1 MATLLRVAMAR
12 VRGFLRP
19 GDGEHDFD
27 EELEAHL
34 AMATEDKIRQG
45 LSPREARRRARIE
58 LGNLTQLRE
67 AGRETRGLPW
77 IGSSWLDVKLG
88 LRMLRKSW
96 GLTLVAGLA
105 MTVVI
110 GLAAVASDVL
120 AAFGGT
126 DLHLDEGDRVVA
138 LEIRDLEASET
149 LGASPRELER
159 WSSEMRSL
167 DDVGAFR
174 TVERN
179 LRRGESSEPG
189 RPAEVVAV
197 AEMSAAGFR
206 LARVAPV
213 LGRPILPD
221 DQLPSA
227 DPVLVIGQEAWR
239 SRFASDPEILGRRV
253 RLDDTI
259 HTIVGV
265 MPEGFGFP
273 VFHRFWTPL
282 REGATS
288 LAGADDLLVFA
299 RLGAGAT
306 IEQAQAELRGV
317 GRVDR
322 RWEAADAPAR
332 EVALRVVPYA
342 TAFTGEVP
350 PWMASLILV
359 SFALLLVPPCI
370 NVALLVY
377 ARTVTR
383 QGEIAARC
391 ALGASRFHI
400 VSQLFLEILVLA
412 AVAGVIALGAARLVV
427 RVIVADLEARGGSIP
442 FWMEVGSSPRTALL
456 VGVLAV
462 VAALLAGAVPALQ
475 ATGARMQSGL
485 RSLGGQTPVRL
496 GPVWTSMIVLQ
507 VACSFALLPTS
518 VEMTWGTLRSGL
530 LGPGFPAEEYVTA
543 RLETGASGLA
553 EDPAADPTDG
563 AARIADRQAELVRRL
578 TAEPTVASATLSS
591 SVPSE
596 EPWVR
601 IETEE
606 AGSAE
611 PAGSAG
617 GAGGASPALEI
628 GGDRVV
634 RVNHVDEA
642 FFDVFEIPRLTGR
655 AFGPADFEP
664 GGNAVLVNR
673 SFVSE
678 VLGGGNPLGRRIRYR
693 SRDAEAAASETR
705 PDRWFE
711 IVGVVAD
718 LEKHAGEQTVYHPAP
733 PGHTPAVSLA
743 LRVRSDPTAA
753 ADALRE
759 VAWRVDPALRVSR
772 VQPLD
777 SIYRQ
782 HAVGNY
788 VGAAG
793 LVAATLSVLLLSA
806 AGIYALMSFTVN
818 RRRKEIGIR
827 AALGARPWRL
837 VAGIF
842 GRAMGRIGLG
852 ALGGV
857 AVALLVGYFVPVADL
872 GGWEV
877 PGVIPSA
884 AAFVGLVALLALL
897 GPARRSLRVDPVQEL
912 REG

>member
-12 VRGFLRP
+12 VRGILRP

-67 AGRETRGLPW
+67 AGREARGLPW

-120 AAFGGT
+120 AAFGAAE
-126 DLHLDEGDRVVA
+126 LPLDEGDRVVA
-138 LEIRDLEASET
+138 LEIRDLEANEA
-149 LGASPRELER
+149 LGASPLDLER

-189 RPAEVVAV
+189 REAEVVAV

-213 LGRPILPD
+213 LGRSILPD

-227 DPVLVIGQEAWR
+227 DPVLVIGQAAWR

-253 RLDDTI
+253 RLDGTV

-273 VFHRFWTPL
+273 VSHRFWTPL

-342 TAFTGEVP
+342 TAFTGEIP
-350 PWMASLILV
+350 PWMASLALV
-359 SFALLLVPPCI
+359 CFAFLLVPPCI

-412 AVAGVIALGAARLVV
+412 AGAGVIALGAARLVV
-427 RVIVADLEARGGSIP
+427 RVIVADLEARGNSVP
-442 FWMEVGSSPRTALL
+442 FWMEIGSSPRTALL
-456 VGVLAV
+456 VGALAV

-475 ATGARMQSGL
+475 ATGSRMQSGL

-530 LGPGFPAEEYVTA
+530 LGPGFPADEYVTA
-543 RLETGASGLA
+543 RLET
-553 EDPAADPTDG
+553 E
-563 AARIADRQAELVRRL
+563 ADRQAELVRHL
-578 TAEPTVASATLSS
+578 TAEPTVASVTLSS

-596 EPWVR
+596 EPWLR
-601 IETEE
+601 IETEG
-606 AGSAE
+606 AGSAR
-611 PAGSAG
+611 S
-617 GAGGASPALEI
+617 AGGASPGLEI

-642 FFDVFEIPRLTGR
+642 FFDVFEIPRLAGR
-655 AFGPADFEP
+655 AFGPADFAP
-664 GGNAVLVNR
+664 GANAVLVNQ
-673 SFVSE
+673 SFVSD

-693 SRDAEAAASETR
+693 SGDREAAASETR

-718 LEKHAGEQTVYHPAP
+718 LEKHASDQTVYHPAP
-733 PGHTPAVSLA
+733 PGQAPAVSLA

-759 VAWRVDPALRVSR
+759 VAWRLDPALRVSR
-772 VQPLD
+772 VQTLD

-806 AGIYALMSFTVN
+806 AGIYALLSFTVN

-837 VAGIF
+837 VAAIF

-852 ALGGV
+852 AAGGV
-857 AVALLVGYFVPVADL
+857 AVALLVGYLVPVADM

-884 AAFVGLVALLALL
+884 AAFVGLIALLALL

>member
-67 AGRETRGLPW
+67 AGREARGLPW
-77 IGSSWLDVKLG
+77 IGISWLDVKLG

-110 GLAAVASDVL
+110 GLAAVASDVV

-126 DLHLDEGDRVVA
+126 DLPLDEGDRVVA

-179 LRRGESSEPG
+179 LRRSESSEPG
-189 RPAEVVAV
+189 REAEVVAV

-213 LGRPILPD
+213 LGRSILPG

-227 DPVLVIGQEAWR
+227 DPVLVIGQAAWR

-253 RLDDTI
+253 RLDGTV

-317 GRVDR
+317 GRVER

-342 TAFTGEVP
+342 TAFTGEVA
-350 PWMASLILV
+350 PWMASLALV
-359 SFALLLVPPCI
+359 CFALLLVPPCI

-412 AVAGVIALGAARLVV
+412 AGAGVIALGAARLVV
-427 RVIVADLEARGGSIP
+427 RVIVADLEARGNSVP
-442 FWMEVGSSPRTALL
+442 FWMEIGSSPRTALL
-456 VGVLAV
+456 VGALAV

-475 ATGARMQSGL
+475 ATGSRMQSGL

-530 LGPGFPAEEYVTA
+530 LGPGFPADEYVTA
-543 RLETGASGLA
+543 RLET
-553 EDPAADPTDG
+553 E
-563 AARIADRQAELVRRL
+563 ADRQAELVRHL
-578 TAEPTVASATLSS
+578 TAEPTVASVTLSS

-596 EPWVR
+596 EPWLR
-601 IETEE
+601 IETEGAESARSAAAASPADPIE
-606 AGSAE
+606 A
-611 PAGSAG
+611 P
-617 GAGGASPALEI
+617 SPALEI

-642 FFDVFEIPRLTGR
+642 FFDVFEIPRLAGR
-655 AFGPADFEP
+655 AFGPADFAP
-664 GGNAVLVNR
+664 GANAVLVNR
-673 SFVSE
+673 SFVSD

-693 SRDAEAAASETR
+693 SGDREAAASETR

-718 LEKHAGEQTVYHPAP
+718 LEKHASDQTVYHPAP
-733 PGHTPAVSLA
+733 PGQAPAVSLA

-759 VAWRVDPALRVSR
+759 VAWRLDPALRVSR

-837 VAGIF
+837 VAAIF

-852 ALGGV
+852 AAGGV
-857 AVALLVGYFVPVADL
+857 AVALVVGYLVPVADM

-884 AAFVGLVALLALL
+884 AAFVGLIALLALL

>member
-1 MATLLRVAMAR
+1 MATFLRVALAR

-34 AMATEDKIRQG
+34 AMATEEKIRQG
-45 LSPREARRRARIE
+45 LSAREARRRARIE

-67 AGRETRGLPW
+67 AGREARGLPW
-77 IGSSWLDVKLG
+77 IGTSWLDLKLG

-110 GLAAVASDVL
+110 GLAAVASDVV

-126 DLHLDEGDRVVA
+126 DLPLDEGDRVVA
-138 LEIRDLEASET
+138 LEIRDLKASET

-159 WSSEMRSL
+159 WASEMRSL
-167 DDVGAFR
+167 EDVGAFR

-179 LRRGESSEPG
+179 LRRGESSDPG
-189 RPAEVVAV
+189 RPAEVVEV
-197 AEMSAAGFR
+197 GEMSAAGFR

-227 DPVLVIGQEAWR
+227 DPVVVIGEEDWR

-253 RLDDTI
+253 RLDDTV

-273 VFHRFWTPL
+273 VSHRFWTPL

-288 LAGADDLLVFA
+288 FAGSDDLLVFA

-306 IEQAQAELRGV
+306 IELAQAELRRV
-317 GRVDR
+317 GRPPEVVED
-322 RWEAADAPAR
+322 PTQ

-350 PWMASLILV
+350 PWIASLILV
-359 SFALLLVPPCI
+359 FFAILLVPPCI
-370 NVALLVY
+370 NVAVLVY

-412 AVAGVIALGAARLVV
+412 AGAGVIGLGVARLVV
-427 RVIVADLEARGGSIP
+427 RVIVADLEARGNSIP

-475 ATGARMQSGL
+475 ATGSRMQVGL

-543 RLETGASGLA
+543 RLELGASGLA
-553 EDPAADPTDG
+553 GDRAADPTEPV
-563 AARIADRQAELVRRL
+563 ARIADRQAELVRRL
-578 TAEPTVASATLSS
+578 TAEPTVVSATLSS

-596 EPWVR
+596 EPWLR

-611 PAGSAG
+611 PAEPAG

-664 GGNAVLVNR
+664 GANAVLVNQ
-673 SFVSE
+673 SFVTDA
-678 VLGGGNPLGRRIRYR
+678 LGGGNPLGRRIRYR

-718 LEKHAGEQTVYHPAP
+718 LDKHANDQTVYHPAP
-733 PGHTPAVSLA
+733 PGHSPGASVA

-759 VAWRVDPALRVSR
+759 VTWQVDPAFRVSR

-777 SIYRQ
+777 SIFRQ

-842 GRAMGRIGLG
+842 GRALGKIGLG

-857 AVALLVGYFVPVADL
+857 AVALLVGYLVPVTDL

-884 AAFVGLVALLALL
+884 AAFIALIALLALL

-912 REG
+912 RDG